1 MQHTDPPVLRFTGKY
16 RFLSNFH
23 PAPVT
28 YKGERYLTVEHAY
41 QASKTNSPG
50 LQEWIRNAPTPSEA
64 KKRGRRCGIR
74 GDFDLV
80 RVAIMRDLLRQK
92 FAQGTPLAG
101 YLLATRDACLVEGN
115 TWGDVFWGVD
125 ERTGQGENMLG
136 KLLMQIRNELKGGG
150 R

>member
-1 MQHTDPPVLRFTGKY
+1 MEHHDSPILKFTGKY

-23 PAPVT
+23 PALVT
-28 YKGERYLTVEHAY
+28 YQAELYPTVEHAY

-50 LQEWIRNAPTPSEA
+50 LREWVRLASTPNEA

-74 GDFDLV
+74 GDFDAL

-92 FAQGTPLAG
+92 FAQGTALAG
-101 YLLATRDACLVEGN
+101 FLLATRDAKLIEGN

-125 ERTGQGENMLG
+125 ERTGRGENTLG
-136 KLLMQIRNELKGGG
+136 KLLMQLRDELKGDTK
-150 R
+150 